1 MVQRALEAV
10 SPTSPA
16 KMPTQ
21 EMPSC
26 MRAPDGS
33 DILDAATDLSVRSA
47 FEGKVVLITG
57 AGCTLRWRVLQ
68 QLT

>member
-26 MRAPDGS
+26 MRPLDGS
-33 DILDAATDLSVRSA
+33 DILDAATDLSVRAA
-47 FEGKVVLITG
+47 FEGEVVLITG
-57 AGCTLRWRVLQ
+57 AGRTLRWRVLQ